1 MRGAAKRAAVC
12 KTNTM
17 LISINK
23 RMKWFWMAG
32 LCVCCTIFAAEAGDA
47 SRWWSHVEALA
58 NDNLKGR
65 DTGSEGYRQAAR
77 YVVAQ
82 FERAGLKPAGTSG
95 YYQPVPLHEVKF
107 QAAKSE
113 IELVRKDGAEK
124 LQWLRQV
131 TVTAA
136 LEAPTS
142 IDAGLV
148 FGGDDP
154 KSLDLKGKILV
165 QFAAAR
171 NASTAS
177 RSEPVAGIAGTLTID
192 RTGGPE
198 PARWPVAYSVS
209 MRLADTPLPTA
220 AKGRVSLR
228 FSAANANE
236 LFKGSGH
243 SYQELKELADAGK
256 PLPSFEIPAR
266 LRATMH
272 FETSNLTSDNIIATL
287 PGSDPALANQYI
299 VVSAHLDGYGI
310 GEPWNGDDIYNG
322 AFDDAAYVATL
333 IDLAQKLHDSG
344 KRLKRSLL
352 FCVVTGEEKGLLGSK
367 YFTAHP
373 TVPKESMAAD
383 INLDQLRPI
392 FPLKIMTT
400 LALDESTLGATVKR
414 VAEPMGIRIQPDLE
428 PERNLLRRSDHY
440 SFMQIGVPS
449 VGFIFGYEKGSPE
462 EAVYRRWYAERYH
475 SPADDLKQPY
485 DKAAAAKFNDFFD
498 RLVETLADDNE
509 RPAWKPGSKFA
520 QAVIPGER

>member
-1 MRGAAKRAAVC
+1 MNLSRIAVFC
-12 KTNTM
+12 FCWV
-17 LISINK
+17 LLS
-23 RMKWFWMAG
+23 AD
-32 LCVCCTIFAAEAGDA
+32 ASDA
-47 SRWWSHVEALA
+47 SRWWRHVEALA

-65 DTGSEGYRQAAR
+65 DTGSEGYREAAR

-82 FERAGLKPAGTSG
+82 FEHAGLRPAGSSG

-107 QAAKSE
+107 LANQSE
-113 IELVRKDGAEK
+113 IALVRKDGEEK

-131 TVTAA
+131 TVPAA
-136 LEAPTS
+136 LESPTS

-148 FGGDDP
+148 FGGN
-154 KSLDLKGKILV
+154 DLAGVDVKGKILV
-165 QFAAAR
+165 QFAGTR
-171 NASTAS
+171 NPGTVTKD
-177 RSEPVAGIAGTLTID
+177 EQLEGIAGTLTID

-220 AKGRVSLR
+220 TKGRVALR
-228 FSAANANE
+228 FNPENAEE

-243 SYQELKELADAGK
+243 SYQELKELADAGR
-256 PLPSFEIPAR
+256 PLPSFEIPAKLQAKMR
-266 LRATMH
+266 
-272 FETSNLTSDNIIATL
+272 FETATLTSDNIIATL
-287 PGSDPALANQYI
+287 RGSDETLANQYI
-299 VVSAHLDGYGI
+299 AVSAHLDGYGI
-310 GEPWNGDDIYNG
+310 GEPWNGDNIYNG

-333 IDLAQKLHDSG
+333 IDLAEKLHDSG

-352 FCVVTGEEKGLLGSK
+352 FCVFTGEEKGLLGSK

-373 TVPKESMAAD
+373 TVPKESLAAD

-400 LALDESTLGATVKR
+400 LALDESTLGNTVKE
-414 VAEPMGIRIQPDLE
+414 VAQPMGIRIQPDPE

-462 EAVYRRWYAERYH
+462 EAVYRKWYAERYH

-485 DKAAAAKFNDFFD
+485 DKAAAAKFNEFFD
-498 RLVETLADDNE
+498 RLVETLADDE
-509 RPAWKPGSKFA
+509 QRPAWKPGSKFA